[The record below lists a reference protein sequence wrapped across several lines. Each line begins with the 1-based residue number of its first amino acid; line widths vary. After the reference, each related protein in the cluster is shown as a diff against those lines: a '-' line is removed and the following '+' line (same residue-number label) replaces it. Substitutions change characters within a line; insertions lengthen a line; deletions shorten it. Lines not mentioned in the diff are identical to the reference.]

1 MFAGCLNWFGIVSA
15 KAKFSKIVPKN
26 EAGKIFSLNAT
37 IEALVPL
44 GSSIIYSYLFT
55 VSISTYPGLIYHF
68 SCLLMILTV
77 GALIIEKK
85 FCPVTGQET
94 TVTDAKETTNI

>member
-1 MFAGCLNWFGIVSA
+1 MNGFGIVSA

-44 GSSIIYSYLFT
+44 GSSVIYSYLFT
-55 VSISTYPGLIYHF
+55 ISISTYPGLIYHF

-77 GALIIEKK
+77 GALIIEKR
-85 FCPVTGQET
+85 FCPITGQEK
-94 TVTDAKETTNI
+94 VTGAKEITTF